1 MLEKM
6 RKYRYRKHLKP
17 IIITLLI
24 MILIFSVL
32 VLVLNIDTVGDIRYR
47 RTIMG
52 ATASSLLGM
61 TWRADLGYFISVESA
76 ATASYTGGIP
86 REIMR
91 FEDGSYILAIFPGD
105 ARGPFYRRLT
115 PLINL
120 FLFIEQE
127 DGSVYLLSTVSQG
140 IEALFYNV
148 QGNWY
153 DEDRIARD
161 LVFANIN
168 HEMTMRVNEQV
179 PIYYGVGMGYPP
191 NYMSI
196 LGYEPDNIIAFTY
209 RGEDYF
215 FWYYLSATEFG
226 EIISENIDIEDF
238 ILGEVIALFEIQ
250 IVR

>member
-1 MLEKM
+1 
-6 RKYRYRKHLKP
+6 
-17 IIITLLI
+17 

-47 RTIMG
+47 RTTMG
-52 ATASSLLGM
+52 GVAIASVNM
-61 TWRADLGYFISVESA
+61 MWEADLGYFISVESVA
-76 ATASYTGGIP
+76 AVSYTGGIP

-91 FEDGSYILAIFPGD
+91 FKEESYTLAIFPGD

-127 DGSVYLLSTVSQG
+127 DGSVYLLLRKSQG

-168 HEMTMRVNEQV
+168 YEMTMRVNEQV

-238 ILGEVIALFEIQ
+238 I
-250 IVR
+250 